1 MHASQ
6 YRTLPFLL
14 SVWMGRSVANS
25 SRKDR
30 LSTCKKGEGRRV
42 EEGGEGGDSREG
54 DVGERGNGK
63 REKGKGKEM
72 KKRGPSLCC
81 SVCERHIRCDLRTIS
96 SMVSICSSVKRNWK
110 ETKNGCTAS

>member
-30 LSTCKKGEGRRV
+30 LSTWKKGEGRGGG
-42 EEGGEGGDSREG
+42 EEGRYGRRKKEKRKGRKEGGLGG
-54 DVGERGNGK
+54 DVGERGDGK
-63 REKGKGKEM
+63 KEKR
-72 KKRGPSLCC
+72 KR
-81 SVCERHIRCDLRTIS
+81 
-96 SMVSICSSVKRNWK
+96 
-110 ETKNGCTAS
+110 